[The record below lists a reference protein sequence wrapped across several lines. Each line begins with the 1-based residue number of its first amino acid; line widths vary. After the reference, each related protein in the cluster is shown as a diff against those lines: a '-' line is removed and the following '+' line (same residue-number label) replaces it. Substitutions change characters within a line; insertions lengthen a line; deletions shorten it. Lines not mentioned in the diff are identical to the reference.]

1 MASVNP
7 LYNIKI
13 QGTLNLNN
21 QALLNNTEAK
31 AYSPKNIGAVNKTL
45 DASDIG
51 RSLIFSGGRT
61 LTIGTDISGVT
72 AGDSFLA
79 GTSSGA
85 QLTLNNTVGV
95 SIRTSEFSWQSP
107 NLLKLIYL
115 GGNVWLACQNN

>member
-7 LYNIKI
+7 LYNIKL

-31 AYSPKNIGAVNKTL
+31 AYSPKNIGAVDKTL

-51 RSLIFSGGRT
+51 RSLIFSGYRT
-61 LTIGTDISGVT
+61 LTIGPDISGVT
-72 AGDSFLA
+72 AGDSLLV

-85 QLTLNNTVGV
+85 QLTLNNVGV
-95 SIRTSEFSWQSP
+95 SIRTSEFIWQSP

-115 GGNVWLACQNN
+115 GGNAWLACQNN

>member
-7 LYNIKI
+7 LYNIKL

-31 AYSPKNIGAVNKTL
+31 AYSPKNIGAVDKTL

-51 RSLIFSGGRT
+51 RSLIFSGYRT
-61 LTIGTDISGVT
+61 LTIGSDISGVT
-72 AGDSFLA
+72 AGDSFLV

-85 QLTLNNTVGV
+85 QLTLNNVGV

-115 GGNVWLACQNN
+115 GGNAWLACQNN